1 MEGDNLVKS
10 ITIEQDILLIK
21 LMLFFML
28 DD

>member
-21 LMLFFML
+21 LMLFLML